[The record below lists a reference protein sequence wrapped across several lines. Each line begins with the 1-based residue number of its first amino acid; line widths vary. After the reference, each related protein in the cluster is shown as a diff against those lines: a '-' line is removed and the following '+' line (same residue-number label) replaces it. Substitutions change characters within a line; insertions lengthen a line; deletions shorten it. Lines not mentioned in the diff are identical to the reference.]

1 MSDRAGS
8 DVTRAAWVRSMV
20 QACVGHGRYRPSDLL
35 SWLVDK
41 ILQGF
46 GLPTDAP
53 PDDVVGWLREQH
65 LAYARAVSQHPLE
78 DLLGNVYEELA
89 SRGHRGALGQFFSPS
104 SIGEL
109 MSSILGGM
117 EAAHAK
123 MQQRS
128 DRDDLV
134 RICEPA
140 CGSGALLLS
149 FMRSAVAAGGRSAL
163 ESYSF
168 TAIDLDRLCARI
180 CAAQILVNMHIHDH
194 SVGELVVYHGDAL
207 DDPASL
213 KVVIHASI
221 RSLGPDLV
229 LPALHPSRVAA
240 LRDASASQQLDESRK
255 PMKTVGASRRDARG
269 RMVEAD
275 DEPDLFST
283 ERG

>member
-1 MSDRAGS
+1 
-8 DVTRAAWVRSMV
+8 
-20 QACVGHGRYRPSDLL
+20 
-35 SWLVDK
+35 
-41 ILQGF
+41 
-46 GLPTDAP
+46 
-53 PDDVVGWLREQH
+53 
-65 LAYARAVSQHPLE
+65 
-78 DLLGNVYEELA
+78 
-89 SRGHRGALGQFFSPS
+89 
-104 SIGEL
+104 